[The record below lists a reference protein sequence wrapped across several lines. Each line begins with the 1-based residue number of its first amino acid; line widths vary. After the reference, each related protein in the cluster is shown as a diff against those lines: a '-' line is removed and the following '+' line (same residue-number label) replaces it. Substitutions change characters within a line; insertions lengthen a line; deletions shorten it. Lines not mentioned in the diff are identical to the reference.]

1 MAESDESVRW
11 MAESKQMASRKTIVN
26 DNRDRV
32 RHMVETA
39 TVHERIRLYLGTG
52 NGKSTATFGVILRA
66 LSRGKNVTLTFFDK
80 LEGNSSEG
88 KALSLLSSAKEE
100 GFGRLTVHYTG
111 VNRIGTGPKGS
122 FRLYSSPNGIL
133 PEDKEAAREGLRFLQ
148 EALER
153 GDDIVIG
160 DECLD
165 VARVGL
171 VEWDDFKAVV
181 EARRDP
187 TVLMLTGRK
196 APDWLME
203 MATTISTTTQLRH
216 HGRAIEGLDC

>member
-1 MAESDESVRW
+1 MAE
-11 MAESKQMASRKTIVN
+11 
-26 DNRDRV
+26 
-32 RHMVETA
+32 TA
-39 TVHERIRLYLGTG
+39 NVQERIRLYLGTG

-88 KALSLLSSAKEE
+88 RALKVLSETRE
-100 GFGRLTVHYTG
+100 PGFGRLAVHYTG

-133 PEDKEAAREGLRFLQ
+133 PEDGVAAKEGLGFLRS
-148 EALER
+148 ALEG

-160 DECLD
+160 DEALD

-171 VEWDDFKAVV
+171 VNWDDFRQVV
-181 EARRDP
+181 EARKDP
-187 TVLMLTGRK
+187 TVLMLTGRI
-196 APDWLME
+196 APEWLME
-203 MATTISTTTQLRH
+203 MATTITSTSQIKH

>member
-1 MAESDESVRW
+1 
-11 MAESKQMASRKTIVN
+11 
-26 DNRDRV
+26 
-32 RHMVETA
+32 MVESG

-88 KALSLLSSAKEE
+88 KALSILSAVEEE
-100 GFGRLTVHYTG
+100 GFGKLSVHYTG
-111 VNRIGTGPKGS
+111 VNRIGAGPKGS

-133 PEDKEAAREGLRFLQ
+133 PEDKIAAKEGLGFLQ
-148 EALER
+148 AALVR

-160 DECLD
+160 DEVLD

-171 VEWDDFKAVV
+171 IDWDDFREVLQH
-181 EARRDP
+181 RNDP
-187 TVLMLTGRK
+187 TVLMLTGRR